1 MTQLSPP
8 WLFPATEGGICSYK
22 DVSVNVPYTFVCNS
36 PICLPTGGLVYSNKL
51 RYIYTIEYYSAIK
64 RNTIDRNT
72 NRMNVKIM
80 RDCTI
85 NFMSLEDI
93 C

>member
-1 MTQLSPP
+1 MSTNRRIGLFKQIEVYLYYRILLSHQK
-8 WLFPATEGGICSYK
+8 EQ
-22 DVSVNVPYTFVCNS
+22 
-36 PICLPTGGLVYSNKL
+36 
-51 RYIYTIEYYSAIK
+51 
-64 RNTIDRNT
+64 TIDRNT